1 MNSLS
6 WRCLDLAHNYFLWR
20 QIPATRPLA
29 PPDLASTSFTSQ
41 QEETLVARCEGSGQV
56 SLLPGCETEE
66 ETMSWL
72 TRSIHDEPR
81 RELPMLRLV
90 IGSEA
95 HLEGCSCEHSSC
107 LPFLTRVLVKEKE
120 GKTPV
125 ANIFFLLVC
134 WQQRCLP
141 TRLVPFSSWEK
152 SGTAWWKVHGT
163 VSKGIIFLLLRDLFH
178 EDLPDFF
185 LRTSASKEE
194 ISGYNHKTK
203 TQRPK

>member
-1 MNSLS
+1 
-6 WRCLDLAHNYFLWR
+6 
-20 QIPATRPLA
+20 
-29 PPDLASTSFTSQ
+29 
-41 QEETLVARCEGSGQV
+41 
-56 SLLPGCETEE
+56 
-66 ETMSWL
+66 MSWL

-125 ANIFFLLVC
+125 ANKENGKVC

-141 TRLVPFSSWEK
+141 TRLVPFSSLFLCGKRGKRVEQPGGRSMERSLRELYFFCLETCSMRTFQISSCAQAPVRKK
-152 SGTAWWKVHGT
+152 SPVITT
-163 VSKGIIFLLLRDLFH
+163 RLRL
-178 EDLPDFF
+178 
-185 LRTSASKEE
+185 SAQNN
-194 ISGYNHKTK
+194 G
-203 TQRPK
+203 

>member
-1 MNSLS
+1 MFLLVSGDDSSDEFSFLEVLGSGARGN
-6 WRCLDLAHNYFLWR
+6 NYA
-20 QIPATRPLA
+20 PDPCA

-141 TRLVPFSSWEK
+141 TRLVPFFSLFSKGMEK
-152 SGTAWWKVHGT
+152 SEKKVEQPGGR
-163 VSKGIIFLLLRDLFH
+163 SMERSLRELY
-178 EDLPDFF
+178 FF
-185 LRTSASKEE
+185 CLETCSMRTFPA
-194 ISGYNHKTK
+194 
-203 TQRPK
+203 